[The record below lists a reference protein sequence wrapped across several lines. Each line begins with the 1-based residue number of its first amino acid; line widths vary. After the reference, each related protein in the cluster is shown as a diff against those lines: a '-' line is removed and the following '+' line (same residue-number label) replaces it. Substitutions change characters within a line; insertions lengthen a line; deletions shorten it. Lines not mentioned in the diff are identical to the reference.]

1 MSSLI
6 KVYLFTW
13 KPWATW
19 TVSGNKVVYDVVL
32 GCVVT
37 AQSLESEDH
46 VGGQSCVGDQA
57 WIKTLEIK
65 AGDLVAS
72 TSCMLPQV
80 IATSKSSSLDSTG
93 NRQLEDCLKLLDTVL
108 CAASFTWF

>member
-19 TVSGNKVVYDVVL
+19 TVSGNNVVYDAVL

-46 VGGQSCVGDQA
+46 VGGQSCVCDQA
-57 WIKTLEIK
+57 
-65 AGDLVAS
+65 
-72 TSCMLPQV
+72 
-80 IATSKSSSLDSTG
+80 
-93 NRQLEDCLKLLDTVL
+93 
-108 CAASFTWF
+108 